1 MQAKLTLIGMYNY
14 LYDEDNDEDILFQN
28 FFVPDD
34 TFNPDLLINNI
45 LLRGGPFELMY
56 PDADFM
62 IQMIG
67 AWCAKWQG
75 TMQRWWDAFDQTYS
89 PISNYDRN
97 ESWTDTGSGTGSGSS
112 SGTSSNTTSGTTGG
126 TDEGTV
132 SAFNVSTYS
141 PKDKHTTSGTSSDTS
156 SGTNS
161 GQTSSSYSNSLSR
174 TGHIYGNI
182 GVTTNQQMIQA
193 ELDLYKQNLY
203 DELADVFIME
213 FCIPVY

>member
-112 SGTSSNTTSGTTGG
+112 SGSSSGS
-126 TDEGTV
+126 DENTV

-141 PKDKHTTSGTSSDTS
+141 PKDKVTS